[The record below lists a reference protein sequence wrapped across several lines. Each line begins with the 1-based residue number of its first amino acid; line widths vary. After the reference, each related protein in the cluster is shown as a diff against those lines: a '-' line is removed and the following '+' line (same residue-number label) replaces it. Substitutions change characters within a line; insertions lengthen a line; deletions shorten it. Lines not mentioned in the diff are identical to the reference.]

1 MSRKCWGFGI
11 KLNKLMTYIEYVN
24 IIYID
29 FIIASRRKY
38 AVCTFCLHSLSL
50 YSYLVKNF

>member
-1 MSRKCWGFGI
+1 
-11 KLNKLMTYIEYVN
+11 MTYKEYVN
-24 IIYID
+24 IIYND

-38 AVCTFCLHSLSL
+38 VVCTFCLHCLSL